1 MTAPVAQLP
10 SVLAVRLA
18 APLTSILGIVLMAG
32 AAQAGCAGGECY
44 RHVSTPPVYGAV
56 SERVLV
62 RPAETVYRTTPP
74 IYDTVSEQVLV
85 APGGRV
91 WQTRRDAYGS
101 LVGCWVDVPPRFTTR
116 HRRVLVQPA
125 QSIPETIPAEYAS
138 VQRRVLVEPARAGWV
153 PAPEVSAFGGLGH
166 GGIGFDS
173 YGGPGYP
180 QAGYGHAAYSHRSR
194 GYGRGQYRAG
204 FGAYAPRADLGIGSI
219 PDAVGMTGASSAD
232 VGVALGFSTGSIYDG
247 Y

>member
-10 SVLAVRLA
+10 SALSIRLA
-18 APLTSILGIVLMAG
+18 TPLAAMVGAVLLAS
-32 AAQAGCAGGECY
+32 AAQAGGCAGAECY

-62 RPAETVYRTTPP
+62 RPAETVYRTTPT

-91 WQTRRDAYGS
+91 WETRRDAYGS
-101 LVGCWVDVPPRFTTR
+101 LVGCWVDVPPRFATR

-153 PAPEVSAFGGLGH
+153 PAPEVGALGGLGH
-166 GGIGFDS
+166 GG
-173 YGGPGYP
+173 PGYR
-180 QAGYGHAAYSHRSR
+180 QAGYHHRSR
-194 GYGRGQYRAG
+194 GYGRAHHRAG
-204 FGAYAPRADLGIGSI
+204 YGAYAPRADLGIGSI

>member
-1 MTAPVAQLP
+1 MAAPVTSMSSA
-10 SVLAVRLA
+10 LA
-18 APLTSILGIVLMAG
+18 ALVGAALVTS
-32 AAQAGCAGGECY
+32 AAQAGCAGAECY

-74 IYDTVSEQVLV
+74 IYETVSEQVLV
-85 APGGRV
+85 SAGGRV
-91 WQTRRDAYGS
+91 WQTSRDAYGS
-101 LVGCWVDVPPRFTTR
+101 LVGCWVDVPPQYTTR

-153 PAPEVSAFGGLGH
+153 PAPDAGGFGAPAYA
-166 GGIGFDS
+166 GI
-173 YGGPGYP
+173 GPGYG
-180 QAGYGHAAYSHRSR
+180 AGYGGHRAVGYRGAEYGRPRHR
-194 GYGRGQYRAG
+194 GYGHRGAG
-204 FGAYAPRADLGIGSI
+204 YGAYGPRADLGVGSI